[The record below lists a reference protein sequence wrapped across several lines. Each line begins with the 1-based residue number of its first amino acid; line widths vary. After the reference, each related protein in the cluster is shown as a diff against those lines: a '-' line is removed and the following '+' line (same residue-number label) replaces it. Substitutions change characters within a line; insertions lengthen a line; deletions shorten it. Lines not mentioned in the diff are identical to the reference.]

1 MTSRVRSFGRY
12 VYSAFKS
19 SRTSNFRSGL
29 SSLIACFKVFKRC
42 QTKGTSSQSTTSYC
56 SSGSNSDSKE
66 PEAVHGYDVRT
77 RRRKT
82 PTEHNQSITEKDKKE
97 RSVTVKTKKLDDSQ
111 QVHKLKLQIQTL
123 QHHNQELEKLYS
135 RL

>member
-1 MTSRVRSFGRY
+1 
-12 VYSAFKS
+12 
-19 SRTSNFRSGL
+19 
-29 SSLIACFKVFKRC
+29 
-42 QTKGTSSQSTTSYC
+42 
-56 SSGSNSDSKE
+56 
-66 PEAVHGYDVRT
+66 VRT

-97 RSVTVKTKKLDDSQ
+97 RPVTVKTKKLDDSQ

-135 RL
+135 RLQKKYQRLQKKHQKTCFFPQEIS